1 MKESILEITELETI
15 IENKKI
21 LQGLNLKI
29 FPNEIHVIMGP
40 NGSGKSTFSKILAGH
55 PSYKVKKGNL
65 IFKGKDLS
73 KMPPE
78 VRSHEGLFLAFQ
90 YPLEIPGLTTY
101 DFLRIA
107 FNEKQK
113 YFHLPEFDPIS
124 FMTFLKDYLEKLKIP
139 KEFLSRNLNE
149 GFSGGEKKRTE
160 ILQMLLLKPKL
171 IILDEI
177 DSGLDID
184 AIKLIYQ
191 SILSLKEKDASILL
205 ITHYP
210 QILDYIKPDYA
221 HVIINGKIVETGDK
235 NLIEK
240 VVKNGYDNFL
250 EKEKN
255 S

>member
-1 MKESILEITELETI
+1 MKEIILEINDLETN
-15 IENKKI
+15 IENKNV

-29 FPNEIHVIMGP
+29 FTNEIHVIMGP
-40 NGSGKSTFSKILAGH
+40 NGSGKSTLSKILAGH
-55 PSYKVKKGNL
+55 PSYKVKNGSIL
-65 IFKGKDLS
+65 FKGKDLLS
-73 KMPPE
+73 MSPE
-78 VRSHEGLFLAFQ
+78 IRSHEGLFLAFQ

-113 YFHLPEFDPIS
+113 YCKLPELDPIS
-124 FMTFLKDYLEKLKIP
+124 FMTFLTDYLEKLKIP

-191 SILSLKEKDASILL
+191 SILTLKEKDSSIVL

-210 QILDYIKPDYA
+210 QILDYIKPDYS
-221 HVIINGKIVETGDK
+221 HVIINGKIVESDNK

-240 VVKNGYDNFL
+240 IVKNGYDIFF
-250 EKEKN
+250 EKDKA
-255 S
+255 